1 MTPGTRLGPYEIVGT
16 LGSGGMGEVYRARDS
31 RLGRDVAIKRSA
43 ERFSDRFEREARA
56 IAALNHPHIC
66 TVHDVGPDYLVME
79 LVDGPTLADRIR
91 SGADPDRRSAADR
104 AGRSPTRCRRRT
116 IAASSTAIS
125 NRRTSRSR
133 PMGGSR
139 SSTSAW
145 PSWTMSSTAIRTVR
159 RHNSRR
165 RATAWSSA
173 PPPTWRRNRR
183 AARRWTSAPT
193 SGPSASSSTKC

>member
-16 LGSGGMGEVYRARDS
+16 LGSGGMGEVYRARDT

-66 TVHDVGPDYLVME
+66 TLHDVGPDYLVME

-91 SGADPDRRSAADR
+91 SAPIPIAEACPSP
-104 AGRSPTRCRRRT
+104 GRSPTHCKRRT

-139 SSTSAW
+139 SWTSAW
-145 PSWTMSSTAIRTVR
+145 PSWTMSSRAIRAAR
-159 RHNSRR
+159 RHNSR
-165 RATAWSSA
+165 
-173 PPPTWRRNRR
+173 
-183 AARRWTSAPT
+183 
-193 SGPSASSSTKC
+193 